1 MPWSSNGLVVIG
13 EGMMHSPDDDSG
25 FFEKNQNLNSL
36 VDNIVLVLYSYGPE
50 LFRLFV
56 VLF

>member
-1 MPWSSNGLVVIG
+1 
-13 EGMMHSPDDDSG
+13 MMHSPDDDSG
-25 FFEKNQNLNSL
+25 FFEKNQNLYSL